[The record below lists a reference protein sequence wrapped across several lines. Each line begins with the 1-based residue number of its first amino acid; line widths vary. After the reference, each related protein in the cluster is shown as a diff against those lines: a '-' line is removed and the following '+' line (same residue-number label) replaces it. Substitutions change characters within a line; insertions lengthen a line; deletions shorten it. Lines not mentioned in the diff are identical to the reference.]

1 MVAHILELAQVVG
14 CDYGCEAAV
23 IHIVCKNTFYCLAHD
38 GIKTV
43 KGFVAQQIS
52 GTGAD
57 PAQNSE
63 LFFHT
68 AGIMLYAAFGVQGK
82 IRQHFPEADGIE
94 FRVDS
99 RVEAPY
105 ILCVSVS
112 EKAWIVRDK
121 KDILTDCRIVVHGLA
136 ADFNPAGIL
145 TQDTADH
152 PQKGAFAGSVCAYQT
167 EYLAVFN
174 LERDIIY
181 GSDIPESFC
190 QIPDCY
196 HFFLYSPLRFCIAIL
211 FSCVSRPRRSRS
223 AAETFGSCRL
233 CLAAEV
239 FNQSIRT
246 L

>member
-1 MVAHILELAQVVG
+1 
-14 CDYGCEAAV
+14 
-23 IHIVCKNTFYCLAHD
+23 
-38 GIKTV
+38 
-43 KGFVAQQIS
+43 
-52 GTGAD
+52 
-57 PAQNSE
+57 
-63 LFFHT
+63 
-68 AGIMLYAAFGVQGK
+68 MLYAAFGVQGK

-105 ILCVSVS
+105 VLCVSVS
-112 EKAWIVRDK
+112 EKAGIVRDK

-181 GSDIPESFC
+181 SSDIPESFC

-211 FSCVSRPRRSRS
+211 FSCVSM
-223 AAETFGSCRL
+223 AAPVKICGRGFLVLPVMPCGRDFRSCRL